1 MTNQSEESTGQ
12 HDEPRIEDLLDE
24 TRGPEEDEVHPDGAT
39 PGREEVVDDLKPR
52 D

>member
-1 MTNQSEESTGQ
+1 MTNQPEEFTGE
-12 HDEPRIEDLLDE
+12 HDEPRVEDLLDE
-24 TRGPEEDEVHPDGAT
+24 TRGPEEDEPTGADSA

>member
-1 MTNQSEESTGQ
+1 MTNHPEEFTGE

-24 TRGPEEDEVHPDGAT
+24 TRGPEEDPLHRGDAS
-39 PGREEVVDDLKPR
+39 PGREELVDDLKPR